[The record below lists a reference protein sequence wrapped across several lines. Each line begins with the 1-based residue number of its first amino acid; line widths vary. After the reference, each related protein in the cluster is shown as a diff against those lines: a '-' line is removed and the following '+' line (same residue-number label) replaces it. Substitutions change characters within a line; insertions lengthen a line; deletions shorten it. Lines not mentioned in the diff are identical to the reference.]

1 MIKYC
6 CLLVNCLLM
15 QYVIAQLRWDGQGL
29 DQQWTTAANWEGDRV
44 PGSDDDVLLD
54 NFWIQGDYLVSLPA
68 GAESVSVRSLTIQPA
83 SGAVITW
90 INPVT
95 NTSSTAFAATREG
108 DAIVLAA
115 GAVMINASGA
125 PSGTPVTVS
134 ATGFFRIN
142 NGGHYIH
149 RTERGHTTNLVSR
162 LSTAP
167 GTEQGIFEFD
177 VPSATAYT
185 VSISNRTYGSLVFS
199 ATAAGQNKTYTGS
212 GTGVVTVRGQLRVGS
227 RAVFSYGAN
236 VSTFH
241 IAQECI
247 VEAGGTFNIANGVNA
262 SLIRLQGNLYND
274 GVITRTGTGAA
285 SRFEMAGVTEQFIYH
300 PGAISGQIILS
311 VNNPAG
317 VKLATLLR
325 LPHALEFVQG
335 KLHTTAEQLL
345 TLQPGCQ
352 VLNAGAHSFVDGPV
366 CKIGEEA
373 FDFPIGTGGIYAP
386 ISIGATGAVTD
397 SFIAVYRRSN
407 PQQIPGLINQVSTP
421 IDHISYVEYWELTAN
436 PAALP
441 RQVRLAITA
450 LSFVR
455 NLESLLIARYAGN
468 QWVSEGINEIISGPM
483 QPPFAT
489 GTISTSQAVESYGY
503 FTLATTET
511 VTENPLPV
519 RFTHFS
525 IQPSATGRP
534 QLKWSVADQSGE
546 TFKFLVEKATG
557 TGFFVPVATIPGR
570 QHISQ
575 FLYQDV
581 ETDQAARYRISIV
594 DNDKI
599 LVVSPECYW
608 QPLKEIKNSF
618 QLLALAQSRFRI
630 TLPLFSHQLH
640 LFIINSNGQIV
651 YKRTWPARTEDSFTD
666 IDLSTLP
673 RGVYFI
679 QGVKDGRRMGVWKYL
694 H

>member
-6 CLLVNCLLM
+6 CLLVNCLLV
-15 QYVIAQLRWDGQGL
+15 QYVIAQLRWDGQGQ
-29 DQQWTTAANWEGDRV
+29 DQQWATAANWEGDEV
-44 PGSDDDVLLD
+44 PGPDDDVLLD

-68 GAESVSVRSLTIQPA
+68 GAEQVTVRSLTIQPA
-83 SGAVITW
+83 SGTVITW

-95 NTSSTAFAATREG
+95 NISSAAFVAAGEG
-108 DAIVLAA
+108 DAIVLAE

-125 PSGTPVTVS
+125 PSGTPVSVS

-212 GTGVVTVRGQLRVGS
+212 GTGMVTIRGQLRIGG

-236 VSTFH
+236 VNTVH

-247 VEAGGTFNIANGVNA
+247 IEAGGTFNIANGVNP
-262 SLIRLQGNLYND
+262 SLIQLRGNLIND
-274 GVITRTGTGAA
+274 GMITRTGTGAA
-285 SRFEMAGVTEQFIYH
+285 SRFELAGVAEQFIYH
-300 PGAISGQIILS
+300 QGAINGQVILS
-311 VNNPAG
+311 VNNQAG

-335 KLHTTAEQLL
+335 KLYTTAEQLL
-345 TLQPGCQ
+345 ILQPGCQ
-352 VLNAGAHSFVDGPV
+352 VVNAGVHSFVDGPV

-373 FDFPIGTGGIYAP
+373 FDFPVGTGGIYAP
-386 ISIGATGAVTD
+386 LSIGSTGTVTD

-407 PQQIPGLINQVSTP
+407 PQQISGLVNQVSAP

-436 PAALP
+436 SAALP
-441 RQVRLAITA
+441 RQIRLAVTA

-468 QWVSEGINEIISGPM
+468 QWISEELNEIVPGPA

-489 GTISTSQAVESYGY
+489 GTISTSQAVGSYGY
-503 FTLATTET
+503 FTLATTEA

-525 IQPSATGRP
+525 IQPSATGHP
-534 QLKWSVADQSGE
+534 QLKWSVADPSGE
-546 TFKFLVEKATG
+546 TFEFLIEKATG
-557 TGFFVPVATIPGR
+557 PGFFVPVATIPGR
-570 QHISQ
+570 QQISQ

-581 ETDQAARYRISIV
+581 ETDQATRYRISIV
-594 DNDKI
+594 DHDNI
-599 LVVSPECYW
+599 LAVSAECYW
-608 QPLKEIKNSF
+608 QPLKKLKNRL
-618 QLLALAQSRFRI
+618 QLLALAQSRLRI
-630 TLPLFSHQLH
+630 TLPLFFHQFH
-640 LFIINSNGQIV
+640 LFIINSNGQTV
-651 YKRTWPARTEDSFTD
+651 YRRMWPARRADSFVD
-666 IDLSTLP
+666 IDLSALP
-673 RGVYFI
+673 RGMYFI
-679 QGVKDGRRMGVWKYL
+679 QGVKDGQRMDVWKYL